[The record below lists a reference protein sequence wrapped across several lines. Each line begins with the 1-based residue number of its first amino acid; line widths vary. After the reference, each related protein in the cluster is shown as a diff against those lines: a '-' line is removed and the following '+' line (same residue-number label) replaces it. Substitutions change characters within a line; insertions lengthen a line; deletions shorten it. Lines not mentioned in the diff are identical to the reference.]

1 MAPCATG
8 TGSPWAGF
16 FDPEPSMLVLV
27 YLNFRQPS
35 RWELGSALPGFLGTG
50 SQCPG
55 LRPRPRM
62 SQPCFPQ
69 AGPRKPRQTHH
80 AAGSTSNHLS
90 RAAPPG
96 LCPFSR
102 ELGAALP
109 PGAPGHNCPV
119 AGFGHTAE
127 PLDMRAPPPSPLGLP
142 CAPSRERLQVTHLP
156 GTSQGPWA
164 AGQEHSGH
172 PAQKER
178 REAPGLGG
186 PGDARGHPG
195 AKWETWVNPHL
206 PLMKEP
212 QERLWKRPDSSFHV
226 SSLAPASSPGALFYS
241 VTRPPHYLI
250 KLSEPQICA
259 RHIALSFSRSFLSRF
274 NKP

>member
-96 LCPFSR
+96 LCPFSQ
-102 ELGAALP
+102 ELGRPCLQGLLVTTAQWLASGTQRSPWTCELLLLLP
-109 PGAPGHNCPV
+109 WK
-119 AGFGHTAE
+119 
-127 PLDMRAPPPSPLGLP
+127 SPLCLEGL
-142 CAPSRERLQVTHLP
+142 T
-156 GTSQGPWA
+156 
-164 AGQEHSGH
+164 QESI
-172 PAQKER
+172 
-178 REAPGLGG
+178 
-186 PGDARGHPG
+186 
-195 AKWETWVNPHL
+195 
-206 PLMKEP
+206 
-212 QERLWKRPDSSFHV
+212 
-226 SSLAPASSPGALFYS
+226 LF
-241 VTRPPHYLI
+241 LL
-250 KLSEPQICA
+250 K
-259 RHIALSFSRSFLSRF
+259 
-274 NKP
+274 

>member
-8 TGSPWAGF
+8 TVSPWAGF

-102 ELGAALP
+102 ELGVALP
-109 PGAPGHNCPV
+109 PGAPGHNCPA
-119 AGFGHTAE
+119 AGFRHTAE
-127 PLDMRAPPPSPLGLP
+127 PLDMRAPPPSPLGLCP
-142 CAPSRERLQVTHLP
+142 ALLPVRGCKSHTFPALLRDPGQRASSTAGTQPKKRGGRLQALEDQAMLVVTQVP
-156 GTSQGPWA
+156 
-164 AGQEHSGH
+164 SG
-172 PAQKER
+172 
-178 REAPGLGG
+178 
-186 PGDARGHPG
+186 
-195 AKWETWVNPHL
+195 
-206 PLMKEP
+206 
-212 QERLWKRPDSSFHV
+212 RP
-226 SSLAPASSPGALFYS
+226 
-241 VTRPPHYLI
+241 
-250 KLSEPQICA
+250 E
-259 RHIALSFSRSFLSRF
+259 
-274 NKP
+274 